1 MKFRDFSVRRKL
13 MVLMMAASTAA
24 LLLACIVLMGY
35 DLVTARQSSASHLST
50 LSQIIADNSKA
61 ALSFGDPKA
70 AGEVLSALKAE
81 GHVRAAFIYDKQG
94 QVFASYHAMGTNDSY
109 APSLRSPG
117 TYFEANRLILC
128 RRMALGSDD
137 LGAVYIE
144 SDTSEITDRFWRYAG
159 ILAIIMALSWLAA
172 LLAASRLHRTISGPL
187 TELNRVVRDIG
198 DSGDLDQQVEVRQN
212 DELGELAHSFEK
224 MVVYLKD
231 MARVSE
237 AIARGDLTVTVEP
250 RSSSDVLGKAFAN
263 MLGGLRE
270 IVVSVRDAATQVA
283 GGSGQVAKA
292 SGDSAKASVTA
303 SSAINDVTG
312 TIEEMTVNVQHV
324 ASNTQVQA
332 SSVSE
337 TSSSIQEMVA
347 SINRVTE
354 TATALMNISN
364 RSQQEVQAGLMTM
377 EKATNGLNRINNSID
392 SSAELISVLG
402 QRVDEIGK
410 IVEVIDDISE
420 QTNLL
425 ALNAAIEAARAGE
438 HGQGFAVVADEV
450 RKLAEKSAQST
461 KEISELIQNIQKEAR
476 RAVDNM
482 EKSTSVVNDGL
493 VMGDELSAALKR
505 ISSVVSEVNQVA
517 KEIGGAT
524 SEQARG
530 SEQIAAATT
539 RLNEITEEI
548 NCAVQEQST
557 GAKAVAKAMESM
569 RDLVQ
574 MQSSASAELA
584 ASAEQMSKMSHHLIE
599 STERF
604 LLNADH
610 EQAAQHWK
618 PFSAADHPRK
628 EVMNAARTAKVLQL
642 SVGEFSHREN

>member
-1 MKFRDFSVRRKL
+1 MKFRNFSVRRKL
-13 MVLMMAASTAA
+13 MVLMLAASTAA
-24 LLLACIVLMGY
+24 LLLACVILMSY

-50 LSQIIADNSKA
+50 LSQIIADNSTA
-61 ALSFGDPKA
+61 AVSFGDAKA
-70 AGEVLSALKAE
+70 AGEVLAALKAE
-81 GHVRAAFIYDKQG
+81 THVKAAYIFDKQG
-94 QVFASYHAMGTNDSY
+94 QVFASYHAQGTNDSST
-109 APSLRSPG
+109 PSLRSPG
-117 TYFEANRLILC
+117 SYFEGDRLILC
-128 RRMALGSDD
+128 RRMTLDKED
-137 LGAVYIE
+137 LGGVYIE
-144 SDTSEITDRFWRYAG
+144 SDTSEITNRFWRYAG
-159 ILAIIMALSWLAA
+159 IMAIVMALSWIAA

-187 TELNRVVRDIG
+187 IELIRVAREIG
-198 DSGDLDQQVEVRQN
+198 ESGNLDQEIQVRQN
-212 DELGELAHSFEK
+212 DELGELARSFDK

-237 AIARGDLTVTVEP
+237 AIARGDLTVHVEP
-250 RSSSDVLGKAFAN
+250 RSSSDTLGKAFAN

-270 IVVSVRDAATQVA
+270 IVVAVRDAATEVA
-283 GGSGQVAKA
+283 SGSGQVAKT
-292 SGDSAKASVTA
+292 SGESAKASVTA

-312 TIEEMTVNVQHV
+312 TIEEMNVNVQHV

-337 TSSSIQEMVA
+337 TSASIQQMVA
-347 SINRVTE
+347 SISRVTE
-354 TATALMNISN
+354 TASALVNISN
-364 RSQQEVQAGLMTM
+364 RSQEEVQSGLVTM
-377 EKATNGLNRINNSID
+377 EKATDGLTRINNSID
-392 SSAELISVLG
+392 SSAEIIAALG

-461 KEISELIQNIQKEAR
+461 KEISDLIQSIQKESR

-482 EKSTSVVNDGL
+482 QKSTAVVNDGL
-493 VMGDELSAALKR
+493 TMGTELSAALKR
-505 ISSVVSEVNQVA
+505 ISSVVSEVNRFAQ
-517 KEIGGAT
+517 EIGGAT

-557 GAKAVAKAMESM
+557 GAKAVARAMESM
-569 RDLVQ
+569 RDMVQ

-604 LLNADH
+604 MLDPHENNHQWDSEDRPLKEAVNATRSG
-610 EQAAQHWK
+610 K
-618 PFSAADHPRK
+618 L
-628 EVMNAARTAKVLQL
+628 LQL
-642 SVGEFSHREN
+642 NVGDYNRRVN

>member
-1 MKFRDFSVRRKL
+1 MTFRNFSVRRKL
-13 MVLMMAASTAA
+13 MVLMLAASTAA

-70 AGEVLSALKAE
+70 AAEVLSALKAE
-81 GHVRAAFIYDKQG
+81 SHVRAAFIFDKQG
-94 QVFASYHAMGTNDSY
+94 QVFASYHAQGANDAY
-109 APSLRSPG
+109 TPTLRMPG
-117 TYFEANRLILC
+117 TYFEGDHLILC
-128 RRMALGSDD
+128 RRMTLDSED

-144 SDTSEITDRFWRYAG
+144 SDTSEIMSRFWRYAG
-159 ILAIIMALSWLAA
+159 ILAIVMALSWMAA
-172 LLAASRLHRTISGPL
+172 LIAASRLHRTISGPL
-187 TELNRVVRDIG
+187 TELIRVARDIG
-198 DSGDLDQQVEVRQN
+198 ESGDLDQEIQIRQN
-212 DELGELAHSFEK
+212 DELGELARTFEK
-224 MVVYLKD
+224 MVVYLKE
-231 MARVSE
+231 MALVSE
-237 AIARGDLTVTVEP
+237 AIAQGDLTVEVEP

-270 IVVSVRDAATQVA
+270 IVVAVRSAAAQVA
-283 GGSGQVAKA
+283 DGSGMVAK
-292 SGDSAKASVTA
+292 SSNDSAKASVTA

-312 TIEEMTVNVQHV
+312 TIEEMNVNVQHV
-324 ASNTQVQA
+324 ASNTQIQA

-337 TSSSIQEMVA
+337 TSSSIQQMVA
-347 SINRVTE
+347 SINRVTD

-364 RSQQEVQAGLMTM
+364 RSQEEVQSGLVTM
-377 EKATNGLNRINNSID
+377 EKATNGLTRINDSID
-392 SSAELISVLG
+392 SSAGIIAALG
-402 QRVDEIGK
+402 QRVDDIGK

-461 KEISELIQNIQKEAR
+461 KEISDLIQNIQKEAR

-482 EKSTSVVNDGL
+482 QKSTAVVNDGL
-493 VMGDELSAALKR
+493 AMGNELSAALKR
-505 ISSVVSEVNQVA
+505 ISSVVAEVNRFAQ
-517 KEIGGAT
+517 EIGGAT

-530 SEQIAAATT
+530 SEQIASATT

-557 GAKAVAKAMESM
+557 GAKAVARAMESM
-569 RDLVQ
+569 RDMVQ

-584 ASAEQMSKMSHHLIE
+584 ASAEQMSKMSNHLIE
-599 STERF
+599 STDRF
-604 LLNADH
+604 LLSANR
-610 EQAAQHWK
+610 EQAEEWK
-618 PFSAADHPRK
+618 PISMVEPALK
-628 EVMNAARTAKVLQL
+628 EAVNSSRSGKVVPLKI
-642 SVGEFSHREN
+642 GEYRHRVK